1 MEATT
6 INEVLEEVEQKMKGS
21 VHHFEDE
28 LVKVRAGK
36 VHPQML
42 DRVKIDYYGV
52 PTPVNQT
59 ATINVADARTLL
71 VQPFEP
77 KFISEIEKAVIESN
91 LGFNPSNDGRQIRLV
106 MPQLTEERRKN
117 IVRQTRDLAE
127 EARVAVRNHRREA
140 NDALKKLMKAGEPE
154 DTVKAA
160 EQEVQ
165 KMTDKYTGKIDEALE
180 AKEAE
185 IMKV

>member
-6 INEVLEEVEQKMKGS
+6 VDEVLQETEEQMKKS
-21 VHHFEDE
+21 VNHFEDE
-28 LVKVRAGK
+28 LLKIRAGK

-52 PTPVNQT
+52 PTPLNQT

-77 KFISEIEKAVIESN
+77 KFIPNIEKAVIESN
-91 LGFNPSNDGRQIRLV
+91 LGFNPSNDGKQVRLQL
-106 MPQLTEERRKN
+106 PQLTEERRKH
-117 IVRQTRDLAE
+117 IVKQARELAE
-127 EARVAVRNHRREA
+127 EGRVAVRNHRREA
-140 NDALKKLMKAGEPE
+140 NDKLKKMMKEGEPE

-160 EQEVQ
+160 EQEIQ
-165 KMTDKYTGKIDEALE
+165 KMTDKYVGKIDDALE
-180 AKEAE
+180 SKEAE
-185 IMKV
+185 IVKV